1 MSQTPG
7 STSYIEIT
15 GGDCRGLSY
24 TRPVGII
31 DREWT
36 PGTCCYTLNSWVAI
50 LLKER
55 RFNRTALDII
65 PGNRIVWALVSL
77 VTPTANEYPST
88 STARE
93 LVQNITSKFT
103 PEVQAP

>member
-31 DREWT
+31 DCEWA
-36 PGTCCYTLNSWVAI
+36 PGTCCLNSWVAI

-55 RFNRTALDII
+55 RFNRAASDII
-65 PGNRIVWALVSL
+65 PGNRIVRALVSL
-77 VTPTANEYPST
+77 VTRTANEYS
-88 STARE
+88 
-93 LVQNITSKFT
+93 LN
-103 PEVQAP
+103 